1 MTEAA
6 SYFGLFPLVLM
17 LIVLYSSAWF
27 AYGITRRAVSPVI
40 KLARSVRGI
49 ELDKP
54 GAKRFVDVY
63 ESSAVD
69 AEIETLATALQHLL
83 MRVEQSIERERTFTR
98 EASHELRSP
107 LTVIRMASDSLT
119 NRSDLQ
125 PSALILIE
133 RIQRAAKD
141 MEELT
146 EILLLLA
153 REYEEVLT
161 KEDVLPQELKSYL
174 RV

>member
-54 GAKRFVDVY
+54 GTKRFVDVY
-63 ESSAVD
+63 ESRGVD

-83 MRVEQSIERERTFTR
+83 MRVEQSIERERTFT
-98 EASHELRSP
+98 SF
-107 LTVIRMASDSLT
+107 
-119 NRSDLQ
+119 
-125 PSALILIE
+125 
-133 RIQRAAKD
+133 
-141 MEELT
+141 
-146 EILLLLA
+146 
-153 REYEEVLT
+153 EV
-161 KEDVLPQELKSYL
+161 
-174 RV
+174 R